1 MAYVFLL
8 NKNLRI
14 IRIKLFQTYKNYD
27 IFHIIDQIKGSKV
40 LLWIYVKLCNGLTRQ
55 KNQFVIRVIWS
66 NVKAYIFF

>member
-8 NKNLRI
+8 HENLRI

-40 LLWIYVKLCNGLTRQ
+40 LLWIYVKLCNGLTLTE
-55 KNQFVIRVIWS
+55 KSIRNSSILI
-66 NVKAYIFF
+66 KR

>member
-40 LLWIYVKLCNGLTRQ
+40 LLWIYVKLCNGLTLTE
-55 KNQFVIRVIWS
+55 KSIRNSSILI
-66 NVKAYIFF
+66 KR